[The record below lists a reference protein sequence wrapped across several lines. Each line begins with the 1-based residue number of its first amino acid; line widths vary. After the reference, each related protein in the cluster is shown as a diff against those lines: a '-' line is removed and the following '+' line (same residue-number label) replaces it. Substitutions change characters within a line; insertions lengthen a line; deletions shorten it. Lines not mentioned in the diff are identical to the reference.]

1 VNEIFDEISYCKGA
15 ACIMM
20 IVSYLGMEM
29 FRKGICAY
37 LEKHKYGNARTDD
50 LWAALSEGVCVSYTY
65 IYTYIHIYI
74 YICMCVC
81 VCVCARARA
90 CACMYMYSYIHIYI
104 YIYIYIYI
112 ASGKD
117 VKAFMNVWTKEVG
130 YPVVSLSRGDDG
142 KLNMEQARFLSN
154 GKALAQVITVK
165 RDLVYM
171 RKRDPSIHAHEA
183 PI

>member
-1 VNEIFDEISYCKGA
+1 V
-15 ACIMM
+15 CI
-20 IVSYLGMEM
+20 I
-29 FRKGICAY
+29 
-37 LEKHKYGNARTDD
+37 
-50 LWAALSEGVCVSYTY
+50 
-65 IYTYIHIYI
+65 YIHIYI
-74 YICMCVC
+74 HTYIYIYMHVCLC
-81 VCVCARARA
+81 VCVCARARVRV
-90 CACMYMYSYIHIYI
+90 YVYVFIYT